1 MNIIFQIWSK
11 IINFIKIT
19 FCSIHPNHGKNCFVD
34 DSCSSVLF
42 ELYVELIIIF
52 VNKSMLLLSNVLL
65 SYIASEGAIML
76 SVKLESLFVA
86 NNPPDANGLLAD
98 GGLFPSY

>member
-11 IINFIKIT
+11 IIKFIKIT
-19 FCSIHPNHGKNCFVD
+19 FCSIYPNHGKFCFEIFY

-42 ELYVELIIIF
+42 VLYVELIIIF

-98 GGLFPSY
+98 GLFPS